1 MSITVLILFNILPLC
16 GFVGLGYFA
25 GRRLKVDP
33 QTLASLAI
41 FIFAPIVMFGAVARL
56 DLEPAYLA
64 LPVVVFAICAAITF
78 ASYGLA
84 GRVFPGTLP
93 NFIGMA
99 SSSGNTGYFGLPI
112 VIALLGSDAAGV
124 YLLMNLA
131 FVFTESTIGYY
142 VGARGQYDVR
152 QSLRKLARLPNLYAV
167 ALAFVWNLAELPF
180 PDLAV
185 AWWEKAAGAWSI
197 LGMMLVGVVLA
208 RAGKVEIHPG
218 LLAWLGAVK
227 FLVWPALTYG
237 FAMLDAAWL
246 GWYGREVHVML
257 LIMGVVPLAGNLSAF
272 ATQLGLRSGEAAT
285 MTVLSTLFSIVYI
298 PAVFWLLEP

>member
-1 MSITVLILFNILPLC
+1 MEIAGILFFNILPLC
-16 GFVGLGYFA
+16 ALIWLGYFA
-25 GRRLKVDP
+25 GKRFKVEP

-84 GRVFPGTLP
+84 RQVFSGTLP

-112 VIALLGSDAAGV
+112 VIALLGTDAAGI

-152 QSLRKLARLPNLYAV
+152 QSFRRLAQLPNLYAV
-167 ALAFVWNLAELPF
+167 LLALLWNVAGLPF
-180 PDLAV
+180 PELAV
-185 AWWEKAAGAWSI
+185 TWWQKAAGAWSI
-197 LGMMLVGVVLA
+197 LGMMLIGVILSQ
-208 RAGKVEIHPG
+208 AGKIEIH
-218 LLAWLGAVK
+218 LSVLAWLGTVK

-237 FAMLDAAWL
+237 FALLDSAWL
-246 GWYGREVHVML
+246 GWYGRDVHVML

-272 ATQLGLRSGEAAT
+272 ATLLGLRSGEAALA
-285 MTVLSTLFSIVYI
+285 TVVSTLFAAIYI
-298 PAVFWLLEP
+298 PMAFWILSP